1 MKNLIIFSENNKF
14 TVDLFTKK
22 FLNKSSLNLKCI
34 IATENGYDLI
44 RNNFDNIDIFNFSE
58 FEKNKIKIKN
68 KNINE
73 LDQNILEE
81 NIDIEI
87 LSNKLLDFYNPNG
100 NKFSLREIRHSYYS
114 SLVFSLNC
122 LYTYNPDVV
131 FFSNVPHSYNTIILA
146 LICKKKGIKT
156 IFKRE
161 ISIPGRFIFQNDLF
175 DCSLNDD
182 LILEENHQKIVQE
195 NSLFFKDYENN
206 LKENNQKEISKIF
219 SKKRDHYLINK
230 INLVKNFS
238 LIFIFFFIFRQ
249 IILHIPKMVIRF
261 SRDIF
266 LYLLGPKNK
275 YKNRIFLED
284 HWKSSNNLLKDSST
298 YRIYRDFE
306 LLKGDIRKYNLL
318 KKYCSLTKNINQKK
332 KFIYFALHYQPEA
345 TTYPFGNYFID
356 QIVAIKLL
364 SAHIPD
370 DYTIYVKEHPDIFN
384 IGRESWVIGDFARDF
399 NYYNELASIKNVQLV
414 PLETSSLELIS
425 NSQAIS
431 TIAGA
436 VGLEAI
442 LKGKPVLLFG
452 YPWYEK
458 CEGAYI
464 VSSHKKCKN
473 SVDHLINKKKL
484 EESRIKS
491 FFQKACSSIFNDS
504 DLYDENKL
512 DYIQKKFLEKLN

>member
-1 MKNLIIFSENNKF
+1 M
-14 TVDLFTKK
+14 
-22 FLNKSSLNLKCI
+22 
-34 IATENGYDLI
+34 
-44 RNNFDNIDIFNFSE
+44 
-58 FEKNKIKIKN
+58 
-68 KNINE
+68 
-73 LDQNILEE
+73 
-81 NIDIEI
+81 
-87 LSNKLLDFYNPNG
+87 
-100 NKFSLREIRHSYYS
+100 
-114 SLVFSLNC
+114 
-122 LYTYNPDVV
+122 
-131 FFSNVPHSYNTIILA
+131 
-146 LICKKKGIKT
+146 
-156 IFKRE
+156 
-161 ISIPGRFIFQNDLF
+161 
-175 DCSLNDD
+175 
-182 LILEENHQKIVQE
+182 
-195 NSLFFKDYENN
+195 
-206 LKENNQKEISKIF
+206 KENNQKEISKIF

>member
-58 FEKNKIKIKN
+58 FEKNNIKIKN

-266 LYLLGPKNK
+266 LYLLGSKNK

-332 KFIYFALHYQPEA
+332 NLFTLHY
-345 TTYPFGNYFID
+345 TTNQKQQLIHLV
-356 QIVAIKLL
+356 IILLIK
-364 SAHIPD
+364 
-370 DYTIYVKEHPDIFN
+370 
-384 IGRESWVIGDFARDF
+384 
-399 NYYNELASIKNVQLV
+399 
-414 PLETSSLELIS
+414 
-425 NSQAIS
+425 
-431 TIAGA
+431 
-436 VGLEAI
+436 
-442 LKGKPVLLFG
+442 
-452 YPWYEK
+452 
-458 CEGAYI
+458 
-464 VSSHKKCKN
+464 
-473 SVDHLINKKKL
+473 
-484 EESRIKS
+484 
-491 FFQKACSSIFNDS
+491 
-504 DLYDENKL
+504 
-512 DYIQKKFLEKLN
+512 